1 MPYDIAE
8 CTLLSAAIV
17 FPALAIPS
25 VPDAA
30 ALAERPIPYPLQTLR
45 NSTAADPTRQHAS
58 DCFLNRYGIIQPNN
72 QEQERGDGLS
82 REEELAQIAAEV
94 RTCTLCKLHHGT
106 IKAVPG
112 EGPADAKIM
121 FIGEAPGF
129 NEDRQGLP
137 FVGAAGKF
145 LEELL
150 ALAGLRRSDVFIA
163 NVVKHRPPNN
173 RDPEPEE
180 ITACAAYLDRQ
191 IAAIDPR
198 VIVTLGR
205 FSMAKWFPGEKI
217 TRIHGQPRKIG
228 NRLIVPMMHPA
239 AALHQPQN
247 RPLIEADFRRLP
259 DFLAEAEREIALRTP
274 AAPAS
279 HDPELEQLS
288 MF

>member
-1 MPYDIAE
+1 V
-8 CTLLSAAIV
+8 SA
-17 FPALAIPS
+17 
-25 VPDAA
+25 
-30 ALAERPIPYPLQTLR
+30 T
-45 NSTAADPTRQHAS
+45 
-58 DCFLNRYGIIQPNN
+58 
-72 QEQERGDGLS
+72 
-82 REEELAQIAAEV
+82 EELARIAAEV
-94 RTCTLCKLHHGT
+94 NVCTLCKLHHGT

-129 NEDRQGLP
+129 NEDRQGRP

-150 ALAGLRRSDVFIA
+150 ALAGLRRGDVFIA

-173 RDPEPEE
+173 RDPEPDE
-180 ITACAAYLDRQ
+180 IAACAGYLERQ
-191 IAAIDPR
+191 IAAINPR

-205 FSMAKWFPGEKI
+205 FSMSRWFQGEKI
-217 TRIHGQPRKIG
+217 SRIHGQPKQVG
-228 NRLIVPMMHPA
+228 GRLIVPMMHPA

-259 DFLAEAEREIALRTP
+259 EFLAQAERQAAT
-274 AAPAS
+274 AAPPES
-279 HDPELEQLS
+279 EDPSPEQLS

>member
-1 MPYDIAE
+1 V
-8 CTLLSAAIV
+8 SA
-17 FPALAIPS
+17 
-25 VPDAA
+25 
-30 ALAERPIPYPLQTLR
+30 T
-45 NSTAADPTRQHAS
+45 
-58 DCFLNRYGIIQPNN
+58 
-72 QEQERGDGLS
+72 
-82 REEELAQIAAEV
+82 EELARIAAEV
-94 RTCTLCKLHHGT
+94 NVCTLCKLHHGT

-129 NEDRQGLP
+129 NEDRQGRP

-150 ALAGLRRSDVFIA
+150 ALAGLRRGDVFIA

-173 RDPEPEE
+173 RDPEPDE
-180 ITACAAYLDRQ
+180 IAACAGYLERQ
-191 IAAIDPR
+191 IAAINPR

-205 FSMAKWFPGEKI
+205 FSMSKWFQGEKI
-217 TRIHGQPRKIG
+217 SRIHGQPKQVG
-228 NRLIVPMMHPA
+228 GRLIVPMMHPA

-259 DFLAEAEREIALRTP
+259 EFLAQAERQAAT
-274 AAPAS
+274 AAPPES
-279 HDPELEQLS
+279 EDPRPEQLS

>member
-1 MPYDIAE
+1 V
-8 CTLLSAAIV
+8 SA
-17 FPALAIPS
+17 
-25 VPDAA
+25 
-30 ALAERPIPYPLQTLR
+30 T
-45 NSTAADPTRQHAS
+45 
-58 DCFLNRYGIIQPNN
+58 
-72 QEQERGDGLS
+72 
-82 REEELAQIAAEV
+82 EELARIAAEV
-94 RTCTLCKLHHGT
+94 NVCTLCKLHHGT

-129 NEDRQGLP
+129 NEDRQGRP

-173 RDPEPEE
+173 RDPEPDE
-180 ITACAAYLDRQ
+180 IAACAGYLERQ
-191 IAAIDPR
+191 IAAINPR

-205 FSMAKWFPGEKI
+205 FSMSKWFQGEKI
-217 TRIHGQPRKIG
+217 SRIHGQPKQVG
-228 NRLIVPMMHPA
+228 GRLIVPMMHPA

-259 DFLAEAEREIALRTP
+259 EFLAQAERQAATAAPPEAE
-274 AAPAS
+274 
-279 HDPELEQLS
+279 DPRPEQLS

>member
-1 MPYDIAE
+1 M
-8 CTLLSAAIV
+8 SA
-17 FPALAIPS
+17 
-25 VPDAA
+25 
-30 ALAERPIPYPLQTLR
+30 T
-45 NSTAADPTRQHAS
+45 
-58 DCFLNRYGIIQPNN
+58 
-72 QEQERGDGLS
+72 
-82 REEELAQIAAEV
+82 EELARIAAEV
-94 RTCTLCKLHHGT
+94 NVCTLCKLHHGT

-129 NEDRQGLP
+129 NEDRQGRP

-150 ALAGLRRSDVFIA
+150 ALAGLRRGDVFIA

-173 RDPEPEE
+173 RDPEPDE
-180 ITACAAYLDRQ
+180 IAACAGYLERQ
-191 IAAIDPR
+191 IAAINPR

-205 FSMAKWFPGEKI
+205 FSMSKWFQGEKI
-217 TRIHGQPRKIG
+217 SRIHGQPRQVG
-228 NRLIVPMMHPA
+228 GRLIVPMMHPA

-259 DFLAEAEREIALRTP
+259 EFLAQAERQAAT
-274 AAPAS
+274 AAPPES
-279 HDPELEQLS
+279 EDPSLEQLS